1 MCDKEQH
8 NPVSGLFST
17 YIFNILAVAQKT
29 KVDVAPERE
38 WGKEI
43 QRCEEREWSHERE
56 RTRTG
61 HERERNQK
69 REQGHEPEQ
78 DDGREQGKQR

>member
-17 YIFNILAVAQKT
+17 HIFNILAVAQKT

-38 WGKEI
+38 RRHEREWGKEI
-43 QRCEEREWSHERE
+43 EITIGDLS
-56 RTRTG
+56 
-61 HERERNQK
+61 
-69 REQGHEPEQ
+69 
-78 DDGREQGKQR
+78 DGTFLVDELAPHADLQS